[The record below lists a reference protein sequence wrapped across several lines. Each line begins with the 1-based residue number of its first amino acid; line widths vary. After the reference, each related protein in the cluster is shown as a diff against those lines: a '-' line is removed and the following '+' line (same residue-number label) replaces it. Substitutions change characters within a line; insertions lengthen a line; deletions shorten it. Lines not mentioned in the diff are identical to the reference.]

1 MQTKK
6 VIKYII
12 LIIILIGLNLIGNSQ
27 VQAITQ
33 TVSSDVNSIDNS
45 KYPGIQSMIKSL
57 QNEHP
62 NWKFKILYTGLS
74 WDEVIANEYV
84 GHGNSPKN
92 LVTSTHTGE
101 WLCSICGSR
110 AYDNGSWR
118 CASEVAIKYMM
129 DPRNSINNSDL
140 FQFLELTYTE
150 CDYNSIYSMV
160 KGTFLENESY
170 INTIIKAGKDNNV
183 SPFYIVALIL
193 QEQGSKGSS
202 TISGTYSG
210 YEGYYNIFNINA
222 TGNGSDTIIRNALA
236 YAKSREWNT
245 IEKAIEGGV
254 EKIATSYIA
263 RGQNTLY
270 FQKFDVENSDG
281 NLYWHQYQQ
290 NALAAQNEGV
300 KMRKTFE
307 NINAFES
314 AYTFIIP
321 VYENMPNAICPMP
334 NKDITANPVSTDIVR
349 VNVSS
354 TLILRDAPAG
364 NYKSTLSAGE
374 LVTRI
379 EKATEKVNGTYWDKV
394 MKSNGTTGYA
404 ARETYEK
411 ETQYKLYLVPINEE
425 SNEAPQDS
433 NANNENEA
441 NDPNNQKET
450 TQLTEI
456 KTTEININNEN
467 NTITV
472 VPGVTIQSIIDT
484 TKNQITVKDTSGN
497 LVGNTATP
505 GTGYVI
511 NDKYKVVL
519 LGDSNGD
526 GKVSSADYI
535 NIKNHILKKSM
546 LENEN
551 SKAADVNED
560 GKISSA
566 DYIKIKNYMLGKDV
580 FSVK

>member
-12 LIIILIGLNLIGNSQ
+12 FIILLIGLNLIGNTQ
-27 VQAITQ
+27 VQAVTQ
-33 TVSSDVNSIDNS
+33 TVSSDINSINNS
-45 KYPGIQSMIKSL
+45 KYPGIQTMIKSL

-101 WLCSICGSR
+101 WLCSICGNR

-290 NALAAQNEGV
+290 
-300 KMRKTFE
+300 K
-307 NINAFES
+307 
-314 AYTFIIP
+314 
-321 VYENMPNAICPMP
+321 
-334 NKDITANPVSTDIVR
+334 
-349 VNVSS
+349 
-354 TLILRDAPAG
+354 
-364 NYKSTLSAGE
+364 
-374 LVTRI
+374 
-379 EKATEKVNGTYWDKV
+379 
-394 MKSNGTTGYA
+394 
-404 ARETYEK
+404 
-411 ETQYKLYLVPINEE
+411 
-425 SNEAPQDS
+425 
-433 NANNENEA
+433 
-441 NDPNNQKET
+441 
-450 TQLTEI
+450 
-456 KTTEININNEN
+456 
-467 NTITV
+467 
-472 VPGVTIQSIIDT
+472 
-484 TKNQITVKDTSGN
+484 
-497 LVGNTATP
+497 
-505 GTGYVI
+505 
-511 NDKYKVVL
+511 
-519 LGDSNGD
+519 
-526 GKVSSADYI
+526 
-535 NIKNHILKKSM
+535 
-546 LENEN
+546 
-551 SKAADVNED
+551 
-560 GKISSA
+560 
-566 DYIKIKNYMLGKDV
+566 
-580 FSVK
+580 